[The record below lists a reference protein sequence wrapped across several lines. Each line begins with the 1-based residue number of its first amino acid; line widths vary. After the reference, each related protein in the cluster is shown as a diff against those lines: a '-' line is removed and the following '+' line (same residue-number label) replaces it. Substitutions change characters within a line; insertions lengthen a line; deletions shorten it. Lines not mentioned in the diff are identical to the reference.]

1 MDNFD
6 DTYESFGDDDDD
18 EEELYDTVEQTHA
31 TTNYDTV
38 TKKRGIPQVAREN
51 LYLPGKIMHI
61 QYKKRRT
68 W

>member
-6 DTYESFGDDDDD
+6 DSYDSFGDDD
-18 EEELYDTVEQTHA
+18 EEELYDIVEQHNTSGR
-31 TTNYDTV
+31 NYDGV
-38 TKKRGIPQVAREN
+38 TKKKVIPQVVREN

-61 QYKKRRT
+61 RYKWRRN